1 MDRYIPH
8 TCGTVAQTMARLRN
22 GQKSCAGVMLRSCHV
37 FSSLTFQVK
46 RKLRCRIGCERC
58 ETQLLIQCGH
68 FTSAY
73 TGKVSQVQI
82 NIFSLALCLAS
93 WGFPGGSVVKNSPA
107 SRGDVGSIPGPER
120 SLGEGNGNP
129 LQYSCLENS
138 NGQRILAG
146 YSPWGCKESDTTNTH
161 TAKHSLF
168 FFSLFFSLSPGWK
181 QFVIFID
188 TT

>member
-8 TCGTVAQTMARLRN
+8 ACGTVAQTMARLRN

-73 TGKVSQVQI
+73 TGRVSQVQI
-82 NIFSLALCLAS
+82 NIFSVALCLAS
-93 WGFPGGSVVKNSPA
+93 WGFPGGSVVKNLPA
-107 SRGDVGSIPGPER
+107 SRGDVGSIPGPGR
-120 SLGEGNGNP
+120 SLGGGNGNS
-129 LQYSCLENS
+129 LQYSCLENPMDRGAWRATYIGS
-138 NGQRILAG
+138 QRVGHDGA
-146 YSPWGCKESDTTNTH
+146 
-161 TAKHSLF
+161 HSTIHFSRNF
-168 FFSLFFSLSPGWK
+168 FFP
-181 QFVIFID
+181 VFILLNES
-188 TT
+188 

>member
-1 MDRYIPH
+1 MLIIKVK
-8 TCGTVAQTMARLRN
+8 CGQVYTTYLWYSCPNN
-22 GQKSCAGVMLRSCHV
+22 GKAEEWSKKLCRSDVKKLSCV
-37 FSSLTFQVK
+37 FFTDISGK
-46 RKLRCRIGCERC
+46 EKLRCRIGCERC

-107 SRGDVGSIPGPER
+107 SKGDVGSIPGPGR

-129 LQYSCLENS
+129 LQYSYLENPMDRGAWRATVHRVTKS
-138 NGQRILAG
+138 RTRWSTQHHTFF
-146 YSPWGCKESDTTNTH
+146 KE
-161 TAKHSLF
+161 F
-168 FFSLFFSLSPGWK
+168 FFP
-181 QFVIFID
+181 VFILLNKS
-188 TT
+188 

>member
-8 TCGTVAQTMARLRN
+8 ACGTVAQTMARLRN

-73 TGKVSQVQI
+73 TGRVSQVQI
-82 NIFSLALCLAS
+82 NIFSVALCLAS
-93 WGFPGGSVVKNSPA
+93 WGFPGGSVVKNLPA
-107 SRGDVGSIPGPER
+107 RKWQPTPVFLPGE
-120 SLGEGNGNP
+120 SH
-129 LQYSCLENS
+129 
-138 NGQRILAG
+138 GQRRLAG
-146 YSPWGCKESDTTNTH
+146 YSPRGRKERHD
-161 TAKHSLF
+161 
-168 FFSLFFSLSPGWK
+168 
-181 QFVIFID
+181 
-188 TT
+188 